1 MLTSQLFGLVCYV
14 LTYLRYARDN
24 SLINV
29 VLSVLVVVSS
39 QVLQQMVTLYYRKC
53 QKPSRSQTEHEE
65 LSTIFNVLLKCL
77 RYYQVIFVVQFMSS
91 LLYHLTL
98 DIEKDVCSWKHGYIF
113 TDIVGEFDCG
123 RGGKWA
129 VFALDLS
136 LLLCQHLAFNESFTV
151 GGRDPGETLREA
163 SLEGFNPHEYGIFSI
178 LRFDS
183 FKVHD
188 ATVAFTTEGN
198 TLTSQTNNSYG
209 SVVSRDG

>member
-24 SLINV
+24 SLLNV
-29 VLSVLVVVSS
+29 ILSVLVVVSS
-39 QVLQQMVTLYYRKC
+39 QVLQQMVTLYYKKS
-53 QKPSRSQTEHEE
+53 QKPSQEQAEREE
-65 LSTIFNVLLKCL
+65 LTTIFNVLLKCL
-77 RYYQVIFVVQFMSS
+77 RYYQVIFVLQFVSS

-113 TDIVGEFDCG
+113 TDIIGEFDCG

-129 VFALDLS
+129 VFALDLG

-151 GGRDPGETLREA
+151 GGRDPHETVREA
-163 SLEGFNPHEYGIFSI
+163 SLDGFNPHEYGIFSI

-183 FKVHD
+183 FKVND
-188 ATVAFTTEGN
+188 TAVVFTTEGN
-198 TLTSQTNNSYG
+198 TLGSQANKSYG
-209 SVVSRDG
+209 SVVTHDG